1 MVSIQLPGKLSRQA
15 REGCEVRGL
24 GSSSTWAGRVGDDKS
39 HGEEAKRALVEDV
52 EGSEETTELPLG
64 ACPWWHTHS

>member
-1 MVSIQLPGKLSRQA
+1 MSIQLPGKLCQQA
-15 REGCEVRGL
+15 RQGYEVRGL
-24 GSSSTWAGRVGDDKS
+24 GSNTTWASEVGDDKR

-64 ACPWWHTHS
+64 ACPW